1 MIMGE
6 KKQEKKKEAIKRT
19 HLNLLVL
26 VEVDKVR
33 QRRRGLVER
42 KLDFWQDLVVK
53 IKVWAGFLWEGE
65 GGVVEPSLQRVHVE
79 VAEEAKAKEGANTLG
94 EVHLDE
100 GTIKEL
106 AELTRVGC
114 DVLSQGDAY
123 YHSEGCCCLSSKER
137 KKKEKNKEKNKEKE
151 KNLEIFD
158 EMIQIKM
165 I

>member
-53 IKVWAGFLWEGE
+53 IKVWAGFL
-65 GGVVEPSLQRVHVE
+65 
-79 VAEEAKAKEGANTLG
+79 
-94 EVHLDE
+94 
-100 GTIKEL
+100 
-106 AELTRVGC
+106 
-114 DVLSQGDAY
+114 
-123 YHSEGCCCLSSKER
+123 
-137 KKKEKNKEKNKEKE
+137 
-151 KNLEIFD
+151 
-158 EMIQIKM
+158 
-165 I
+165 